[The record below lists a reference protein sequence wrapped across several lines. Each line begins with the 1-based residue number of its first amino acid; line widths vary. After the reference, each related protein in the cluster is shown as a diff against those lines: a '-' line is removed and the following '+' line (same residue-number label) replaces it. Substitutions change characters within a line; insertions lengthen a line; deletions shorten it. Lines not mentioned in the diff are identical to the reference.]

1 MPSKSV
7 IRNIE
12 ILQNLSRG
20 AKEDVRDRVNQVV
33 EFYRDRKISQ
43 VETAKNLIKSLK
55 SDNKRTATFAKK
67 RFDKKFEQ
75 IEGRAPL
82 NERMATNRNKKDY
95 VVRFQLYGEHTRE
108 GGNVA
113 FTDNQGGKHSLLN
126 LPQPIQINLKN
137 VRDEDKL
144 DETLV
149 GRYVVIDKFD
159 RWVKSLKYRL
169 SLKKGNPNKITR
181 KEFDKLN
188 TREEWRK
195 ETGIDETPLKRRRR
209 KDGSREFD
217 VIHKTELFE
226 TLFKRLVGKHP
237 EYKNHS
243 SLEDYTTAIKILDI
257 TDVSNTGGS
266 DDETKKKLKDGNE
279 IGMYH
284 YTINTEIDFNSYDF
298 VNAIENKKHTEGECW
313 INTLIDHYEE
323 TLMDTKK
330 WESKRMSRDKV
341 LKLMN
346 ITEEEFKEYGASVED
361 MKPVFEEF
369 KLTVRLYNCIG
380 QKIYTFDPDKKN
392 KNITVLFGLIKGNH
406 IYTMNDNIKS
416 IAQKELEEK
425 MKLCASTDFRL
436 NSRDKPVKYDFFNGI
451 DDIMGIVKENEDEE
465 KEVNL
470 VSGKDLN
477 TLFCEFKRAKYEPK
491 IIMGAG
497 GNVSLLKVKF
507 NKLILNIRSQTLID
521 CAVDTCIESNSADM
535 FNKVNEAFFNFNKGM
550 FNPNHKSYYHQDD
563 LNIFSMAHSI
573 APSGYFESII
583 EGKNTHIELDRRKA
597 YTKSTID
604 IVEVP
609 VFSEFDIWK
618 KYDYSKND
626 FNKMNALTLY
636 LVKSKVRNLFFN
648 RTYNLIYGKFLKKY
662 ADDVEVIY
670 YKIPSNTYKV
680 NYKKIVD
687 ELWKLKLDE
696 DEEKDKLKKK
706 MIACINIG
714 LLEKQTNKAKK
725 SIVFSKMV
733 DAFYYQEKFGGDI
746 NIITETQWDR
756 YFDYDDDDCLLEMD
770 DKGNVIE
777 NIYNDNGNDIPEK
790 IEECKHYVLS
800 ISDTKTLRN
809 GYKYVKELILQ
820 HHNFDMNE
828 AYETLMR
835 DNVVV
840 YSVKTDAFVIDKCNL
855 GKARE
860 VLKFGSEIGEWR
872 WSDKFNFPSKAFCKQ
887 PSVLCDITEYE
898 NKTGDVKDEW
908 NTDEIIDEHILNN
921 KRLLIQAEFAGSGK
935 SYICKHMNTRNYKVL
950 FVVHSNELG
959 QQCGCE
965 WATINKFFSISF
977 GDERLTKFDYSVYD
991 VIVFDEIY
999 FHNVGK
1005 WALIWD
1011 FCKNNPDKIIVA
1023 TGDTNQLKNP
1033 ERVSNVM
1040 SFEKY
1045 ANHCINL
1052 IFENNIMLYE
1062 CKRLKTEEDRH
1073 KLRDVKRMIFEGTP
1087 FREIIDAYFKWTDKI
1102 EMYDN
1107 NIAYTNNTCKLVS
1120 SKIREMKNITEEYV
1134 INEEVICRK
1143 YIKTKG
1149 KKFNVNF
1156 RFRIANIVD
1165 DIVVLQNV
1173 ATGEKQN
1180 IELKLLRKHF
1190 IYAYCY
1196 TAHSKQGCSVDGD
1209 IVIYDWNEWYV
1220 SKNWFFTALTRATD
1234 FNKIKFFKYN
1244 KGEESKSKRIVEQYF
1259 ERKVLNYIEQDKKA
1273 GRDVE
1278 GNEYVD
1284 VDFLMN
1290 LMNTQCENCNEPLVI
1305 DFEDGKV
1312 SSNISCQRVNC
1323 CEAHFK
1329 DNCKGYCVSCNC
1341 AFSNKILM

>member
-12 ILQNLSRG
+12 ILQDLTRG
-20 AKEDVRDRVNQVV
+20 SKEDVRDRVNQVV

-82 NERMATNRNKKDY
+82 NERMATNRDKKDY

-113 FTDNQGGKHSLLN
+113 FTDNQGGKHSLLRI
-126 LPQPIQINLKN
+126 PQPIQLNLKN

-149 GRYVVIDKFD
+149 GKYVLIDKFD

-169 SLKKGNPNKITR
+169 KLKKGNPNKITR

-209 KDGSREFD
+209 KDGGKEFE
-217 VIHKTELFE
+217 VIHDTALFDK
-226 TLFKRLVGKHP
+226 LFKRLVEKHP
-237 EYKNHS
+237 DLKNNPN
-243 SLEDYTTAIKILDI
+243 LEDYTSAIKILDI
-257 TDVSNTGGS
+257 TDVSNTGGNE
-266 DDETKKKLKDGNE
+266 DETKRKLKDGNE

-284 YTINTEIDFNSYDF
+284 YTINTEMDVSSDNLVD
-298 VNAIENKKHTEGECW
+298 AIKNKKHTDGECW

-323 TLMDTKK
+323 TLMDNKK
-330 WESKRMSRDKV
+330 WESKRMTRDKV

-346 ITEEEFKEYGASVED
+346 LNEEDFKVNGASVED
-361 MKPVFEEF
+361 MERVFEEF
-369 KLTVRLYNCIG
+369 KLTVRLYNYIG
-380 QKIYTFDPDKKN
+380 QKIYSYDPDKKN
-392 KNITVLFGLIKGNH
+392 KNVNVLFGLIKGNH

-416 IAQKELEEK
+416 IAQRELEED
-425 MKLCASTDFRL
+425 MKLNASTDFHL
-436 NSRDKPVKYDFFNGI
+436 NSKEKPVKYDFFNGI
-451 DDIMGIVKENEDEE
+451 DDIMGIVEANEDTEE
-465 KEVNL
+465 EVNL
-470 VSGKDLN
+470 VSGKNLN
-477 TLFCEFKRAKYEPK
+477 TIFCEFKRAKYEPK

-497 GNVSLLKVKF
+497 GNVASLKVKF

-521 CAVDTCIESNSADM
+521 CAVDTSIGSSGADM

-550 FNPNHKSYYHQDD
+550 FNPNHKSYYNNDD
-563 LNIFSMAHSI
+563 LKIFSIAHSI

-583 EGKNTHIELDRRKA
+583 EGKDTHIELDRRKA
-597 YTKSTID
+597 YTKSTTD
-604 IVEVP
+604 VLEVP
-609 VFSEFDIWK
+609 CFSEFDIWK

-636 LVKSKVRNLFFN
+636 LVKSRIRNMFFN

-662 ADDVEVIY
+662 YDDVEVIY

-680 NYKKIVD
+680 NYKKLIN
-687 ELWKLKLDE
+687 ELWELKLDE
-696 DEEKDKLKKK
+696 DEEKDKMKKK

-714 LLEKQTNKAKK
+714 LLEKQTNTAKK
-725 SIVFSKMV
+725 SIVFSKLV
-733 DAFYYQEKFGGDI
+733 DAFYYQEKYGGDI
-746 NIITETQWDR
+746 NIITETKWDGEV
-756 YFDYDDDDCLLEMD
+756 YDDDEDCLIEFD

-777 NIYNDNGNDIPEK
+777 PENDEK
-790 IEECKHYVLS
+790 ELAKIVDECKHYVLN
-800 ISDTKTLRN
+800 ISDTKTLMN

-820 HHNFDMNE
+820 HDNFDMNE

-835 DNVVV
+835 DNVMV

-855 GKARE
+855 GKARD
-860 VLKFGSEIGEWR
+860 VLKFGSEIGDWR

-887 PSVLCDITEYE
+887 PSILCDITEYE

-908 NTDEIIDEHILNN
+908 NTDEIIDEHILNS
-921 KRLLIQAEFAGSGK
+921 KRLMIRAEFAGSGK
-935 SYICKHMNTRNYKVL
+935 SYICKHLKTRNYRVL

-965 WATINKFFSISF
+965 WTTINKFFGISF

-1011 FCKNNPDKIIVA
+1011 FCKNNPEIIVA

-1033 ERVSNVM
+1033 ERVSNVI

-1045 ANHCINL
+1045 ADHCINL
-1052 IFENNIMLYE
+1052 IFKNNIMLYE

-1087 FREIIDAYFKWTDKI
+1087 FREIIDNYFKWTDKI

-1107 NIAYTNNTCKLVS
+1107 NIAYTNNTCKMVS
-1120 SKIREMKNITEEYV
+1120 SKIREMKNITEEYG
-1134 INEEVICRK
+1134 IGEEVICRK
-1143 YIKTKG
+1143 YIKTMG
-1149 KKFNVNF
+1149 TKFNVNF
-1156 RFRIANIVD
+1156 KFRISNIVG

-1173 ATGEKQN
+1173 ATNEKQN
-1180 IELKLLRKHF
+1180 IKIELLRKHF

-1259 ERKVLNYIEQDKKA
+1259 ERKVLNYIEQDKRA

-1278 GNEYVD
+1278 GNAYVD

>member
-12 ILQNLSRG
+12 ILQDLTRG
-20 AKEDVRDRVNQVV
+20 SKEDVRDRVNQVV

-82 NERMATNRNKKDY
+82 NERMATNRDKKDY

-113 FTDNQGGKHSLLN
+113 FTDNQGGKHSLLRI
-126 LPQPIQINLKN
+126 PQPIQLNLKN

-149 GRYVVIDKFD
+149 GKYVLIDKFD

-169 SLKKGNPNKITR
+169 KLKKGNPNKITR

-209 KDGSREFD
+209 KDGGKEFE
-217 VIHKTELFE
+217 VIHDTALFDK
-226 TLFKRLVGKHP
+226 LFKRLVEKHP
-237 EYKNHS
+237 DLKNNPN
-243 SLEDYTTAIKILDI
+243 LEDYTSAIKILDI
-257 TDVSNTGGS
+257 TDVSNTGGNE
-266 DDETKKKLKDGNE
+266 DETKRKLKDGNE

-284 YTINTEIDFNSYDF
+284 YTINTEMDVSSDNLVD
-298 VNAIENKKHTEGECW
+298 AIKNKKHTDGECW

-323 TLMDTKK
+323 TLMDNKK
-330 WESKRMSRDKV
+330 WESKRMTRDKV

-346 ITEEEFKEYGASVED
+346 LNEEDFKVNGASVED
-361 MKPVFEEF
+361 MERVFEKF
-369 KLTVRLYNCIG
+369 KLTVRLYNYIG
-380 QKIYTFDPDKKN
+380 QKIYSYDPDKKN
-392 KNITVLFGLIKGNH
+392 KNVNVLFGLIKGNH

-416 IAQKELEEK
+416 IAQRELEED
-425 MKLCASTDFRL
+425 MKLNASTDFHL
-436 NSRDKPVKYDFFNGI
+436 NSKEKPVKYDFFNGI
-451 DDIMGIVKENEDEE
+451 DDIMGIVEANEDTEE
-465 KEVNL
+465 EVNL
-470 VSGKDLN
+470 VSGKNLN
-477 TLFCEFKRAKYEPK
+477 TIFCEFKRAKYEPK

-497 GNVSLLKVKF
+497 GNVASLKVKF

-521 CAVDTCIESNSADM
+521 CAVDTSIGSSGADM

-550 FNPNHKSYYHQDD
+550 FNPNHKSYYNNDD
-563 LNIFSMAHSI
+563 LKIFSIAHSI

-583 EGKNTHIELDRRKA
+583 EGKDTHIELDRRKA
-597 YTKSTID
+597 YTKSTTD
-604 IVEVP
+604 VLEVP
-609 VFSEFDIWK
+609 CFSEFDIWK

-636 LVKSKVRNLFFN
+636 LVKSRIRNMFFN

-662 ADDVEVIY
+662 YDDVEVIY

-680 NYKKIVD
+680 NYKKLIN
-687 ELWKLKLDE
+687 ELWELKLDE
-696 DEEKDKLKKK
+696 DEEKDKMKKK

-714 LLEKQTNKAKK
+714 LLEKQTNTAKK
-725 SIVFSKMV
+725 SIVFSKLV
-733 DAFYYQEKFGGDI
+733 DAFYYQEKYGGDI
-746 NIITETQWDR
+746 NIITETKWDGEV
-756 YFDYDDDDCLLEMD
+756 YDDDEDCLIEFD

-777 NIYNDNGNDIPEK
+777 PENDEK
-790 IEECKHYVLS
+790 ELAKIVDECKHYVLN
-800 ISDTKTLRN
+800 ISDTKTLMN

-820 HHNFDMNE
+820 HDNFDMNE

-835 DNVVV
+835 DNVMV

-855 GKARE
+855 GKARD
-860 VLKFGSEIGEWR
+860 VLKFGSEIGDWR

-887 PSVLCDITEYE
+887 PSILCDITEYE

-908 NTDEIIDEHILNN
+908 NTDEIIDEHILNS
-921 KRLLIQAEFAGSGK
+921 KRLMIRAEFAGSGK
-935 SYICKHMNTRNYKVL
+935 SSICKHLKTRNYRVL

-965 WATINKFFSISF
+965 WTTINKFFGISF

-1011 FCKNNPDKIIVA
+1011 FCKNNPEIIVA

-1033 ERVSNVM
+1033 ERVSNVI

-1045 ANHCINL
+1045 ADHCINL
-1052 IFENNIMLYE
+1052 IFKNNIMLYE

-1087 FREIIDAYFKWTDKI
+1087 FREIIDNYFKWTDKI

-1107 NIAYTNNTCKLVS
+1107 NIAYTNNTCKMVS
-1120 SKIREMKNITEEYV
+1120 SKIREMKNITEEYG
-1134 INEEVICRK
+1134 IGEEVICRK
-1143 YIKTKG
+1143 YIKTMG
-1149 KKFNVNF
+1149 TKFNVNF
-1156 RFRIANIVD
+1156 KFRISNIVG

-1173 ATGEKQN
+1173 ATNEKQN
-1180 IELKLLRKHF
+1180 IKIELLRKHF

-1259 ERKVLNYIEQDKKA
+1259 ERKVLNYIEQDKRA

-1278 GNEYVD
+1278 GNAYVD

>member
-1 MPSKSV
+1 
-7 IRNIE
+7 
-12 ILQNLSRG
+12 
-20 AKEDVRDRVNQVV
+20 
-33 EFYRDRKISQ
+33 
-43 VETAKNLIKSLK
+43 
-55 SDNKRTATFAKK
+55 
-67 RFDKKFEQ
+67 
-75 IEGRAPL
+75 
-82 NERMATNRNKKDY
+82 
-95 VVRFQLYGEHTRE
+95 
-108 GGNVA
+108 
-113 FTDNQGGKHSLLN
+113 
-126 LPQPIQINLKN
+126 
-137 VRDEDKL
+137 
-144 DETLV
+144 
-149 GRYVVIDKFD
+149 
-159 RWVKSLKYRL
+159 
-169 SLKKGNPNKITR
+169 
-181 KEFDKLN
+181 
-188 TREEWRK
+188 
-195 ETGIDETPLKRRRR
+195 
-209 KDGSREFD
+209 
-217 VIHKTELFE
+217 
-226 TLFKRLVGKHP
+226 
-237 EYKNHS
+237 
-243 SLEDYTTAIKILDI
+243 
-257 TDVSNTGGS
+257 
-266 DDETKKKLKDGNE
+266 
-279 IGMYH
+279 
-284 YTINTEIDFNSYDF
+284 
-298 VNAIENKKHTEGECW
+298 
-313 INTLIDHYEE
+313 
-323 TLMDTKK
+323 
-330 WESKRMSRDKV
+330 
-341 LKLMN
+341 
-346 ITEEEFKEYGASVED
+346 
-361 MKPVFEEF
+361 
-369 KLTVRLYNCIG
+369 
-380 QKIYTFDPDKKN
+380 
-392 KNITVLFGLIKGNH
+392 
-406 IYTMNDNIKS
+406 
-416 IAQKELEEK
+416 
-425 MKLCASTDFRL
+425 
-436 NSRDKPVKYDFFNGI
+436 
-451 DDIMGIVKENEDEE
+451 
-465 KEVNL
+465 
-470 VSGKDLN
+470 
-477 TLFCEFKRAKYEPK
+477 
-491 IIMGAG
+491 
-497 GNVSLLKVKF
+497 
-507 NKLILNIRSQTLID
+507 
-521 CAVDTCIESNSADM
+521 
-535 FNKVNEAFFNFNKGM
+535 
-550 FNPNHKSYYHQDD
+550 
-563 LNIFSMAHSI
+563 
-573 APSGYFESII
+573 
-583 EGKNTHIELDRRKA
+583 
-597 YTKSTID
+597 
-604 IVEVP
+604 
-609 VFSEFDIWK
+609 
-618 KYDYSKND
+618 
-626 FNKMNALTLY
+626 MNALTLY
-636 LVKSKVRNLFFN
+636 LVKSKRRNLFFN
-648 RTYNLIYGKFLKKY
+648 RTYNLIYGKFLEKY

-733 DAFYYQEKFGGDI
+733 DAFYYQEKYGGDI
-746 NIITETQWDR
+746 SIITETKWDGEVN
-756 YFDYDDDDCLLEMD
+756 DNDDDCLLEFD
-770 DKGNVIE
+770 DKGNAIE
-777 NIYNDNGNDIPEK
+777 PESDEKECAK
-790 IEECKHYVLS
+790 IVDECKHYVLN
-800 ISDTKTLRN
+800 ISDTKTLMN

-835 DNVVV
+835 DGVVV

-935 SYICKHMNTRNYKVL
+935 SYTCKHMNRNYKVL

-1087 FREIIDAYFKWTDKI
+1087 FREIIDNYFKWTDKI
-1102 EMYDN
+1102 EMYDT
-1107 NIAYTNNTCKLVS
+1107 NIAYTNNTCKMVS

-1134 INEEVICRK
+1134 IGEKVIYRK
-1143 YIKTKG
+1143 YIKTMG
-1149 KKFNVNF
+1149 TKFNVNF
-1156 RFRIANIVD
+1156 EFRISNIVG

-1173 ATGEKQN
+1173 ATNE
-1180 IELKLLRKHF
+1180 RKHF

-1244 KGEESKSKRIVEQYF
+1244 EGEESKSKRIVEQYF
-1259 ERKVLNYIEQDKKA
+1259 ERKVLNYIEQYKKA